1 MKLFTNYPDF
11 HKQIVEKF
19 RQDIYIKR
27 ILDLKASI
35 LKNSIPTLIV
45 DKETKE
51 VVRVYDDKTTK
62 LLNRIDSEYRE
73 YISVHY
79 PSLKIPL

>member
-11 HKQIVEKF
+11 HKQIVERF
-19 RQDIYIKR
+19 RKDIYIKR
-27 ILDLKASI
+27 ILNLKASI

-51 VVRVYDDKTTK
+51 VVRVYDDETTK
-62 LLNRIDSEYRE
+62 QLNRIDSELKE

-79 PSLKIPL
+79 PSLKNPL

>member
-1 MKLFTNYPDF
+1 MELFTNYPDF
-11 HKQIVEKF
+11 HKQIVETF
-19 RQDIYIKR
+19 RKDITIKR

>member
-11 HKQIVEKF
+11 DKQMADKF
-19 RQDIYIKR
+19 RKDITIKR

-62 LLNRIDSEYRE
+62 LLNRIESEYRE